1 MSARHARIARLARA
15 AVLMLDHAADDIDR
29 GLWTDAE
36 LEGMA
41 DALDSLTAALRG
53 QDQATVRR
61 DVLVIDSERI
71 DR

>member
-1 MSARHARIARLARA
+1 
-15 AVLMLDHAADDIDR
+15 MLDHAADDIDR